1 MLIAEAGFWDLHESG
16 AEEST
21 VFVLQD
27 LRKIKV
33 VEGDMRL
40 NPYRHDRK
48 WSRIS
53 QN

>member
-1 MLIAEAGFWDLHESG
+1 VLWQLHESG

-21 VFVLQD
+21 VFILKY

-33 VEGDMRL
+33 VDGGMGL
-40 NPYRHDRK
+40 NPYEHDRK